1 VRRGISEQDKEPKLP
16 CDKLPA
22 PCAKQKTLKKLCAC
36 IQRENVLGKGRRRQ
50 TRTLRH
56 GLLDRLTTALASIYV
71 QTFFASKTGDEK
83 TENSSRDQHGV
94 VTLLGAMKSLSISN
108 DMPSM

>member
-36 IQRENVLGKGRRRQ
+36 IQHENVLGKGRRRRRQ
-50 TRTLRH
+50 TRTLSH
-56 GLLDRLTTALASIYV
+56 GLLGRLTTALASIYV
-71 QTFFASKTGDEK
+71 QAFFASK
-83 TENSSRDQHGV
+83 Q
-94 VTLLGAMKSLSISN
+94 
-108 DMPSM
+108 DMRKQKNQVEINTAWLPYWAR